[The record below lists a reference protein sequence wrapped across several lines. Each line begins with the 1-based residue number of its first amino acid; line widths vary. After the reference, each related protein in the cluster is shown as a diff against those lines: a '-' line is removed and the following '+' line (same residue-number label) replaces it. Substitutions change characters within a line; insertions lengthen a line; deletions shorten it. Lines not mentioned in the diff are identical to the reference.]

1 MPLLPDMENPARPNS
16 ILTDTAFIAYL
27 DQLKTVIR
35 ANGLFDGSRDE
46 NTAEHSWHAAMSAM
60 ILAPY
65 ANNEVDLDH
74 VIQMLLVHDLV
85 EIEAGDFPIYE
96 DSNPQDQDQDQ
107 LEVEAAELIF
117 GEKAAGHGAR
127 LRALWDEF
135 EARVTPEA
143 KFARAIDRFLPLFSN
158 IYNRGYS
165 WHPTGVSAAQVEKN
179 LALIRDGST
188 RLADL
193 VEVWVAKAVEDGFL
207 AP

>member
-1 MPLLPDMENPARPNS
+1 MLPKLENQAHPEGISA
-16 ILTDTAFIAYL
+16 DTALIAYF

-46 NTAEHSWHAAMSAM
+46 NTAEHSWHAALSAM

-65 ANNEVDLDH
+65 ANRQVDVDH

-85 EIEAGDFPIYE
+85 EIEAGDFPIYD
-96 DSNPQDQDQDQ
+96 DSVQQGQSQDQ
-107 LEVEAAELIF
+107 LEAEAAELIF

-127 LRALWDEF
+127 LRELWDEF

-179 LALIRDGST
+179 IALIRDGSG

-193 VEVWVAKAVEDGFL
+193 AEAWVAQAVQEGFL

>member
-1 MPLLPDMENPARPNS
+1 MEHPARPNS
-16 ILTDTAFIAYL
+16 ILAGTAFIAYI

-65 ANNEVDLDH
+65 ANKEVDVDH

-85 EIEAGDFPIYE
+85 EIEAGDFPIFE
-96 DSNPQDQDQDQ
+96 DSGQQDQDQ
-107 LEVEAAELIF
+107 LEAEAAELIF
-117 GEKAAGHGAR
+117 GGKASGHGPR

-135 EARVTPEA
+135 EDRVTPEA

-179 LALIRDGST
+179 IALIRDGST

-193 VEVWVAKAVEDGFL
+193 AEAWVAQAVQDGFL